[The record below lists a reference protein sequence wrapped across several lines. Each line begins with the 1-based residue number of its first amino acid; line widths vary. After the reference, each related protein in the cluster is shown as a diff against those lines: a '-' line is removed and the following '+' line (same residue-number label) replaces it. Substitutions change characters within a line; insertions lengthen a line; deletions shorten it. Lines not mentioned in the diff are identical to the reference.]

1 MLLWGLSER
10 RIIMD
15 KLKNKNTIILIV
27 SALLIVAAIVIAV
40 VAISGNKQTEKKE
53 SQSETVS
60 QTLDLAAIAAQNS
73 VETTLAPTAVTGKY
87 RVAASG
93 DPLNL
98 RLGPNVKTDIITY
111 VPSGEEVEVLAVW
124 EDWGYVIYEK
134 SGGWLSM
141 NYLEPV
147 GASSST
153 AATTAQNEG

>member
-1 MLLWGLSER
+1 
-10 RIIMD
+10 MD
-15 KLKNKNTIILIV
+15 KLKNKNTILLIV

-40 VAISGNKQTEKKE
+40 VAISGSNKQAKPEDPSE
-53 SQSETVS
+53 SVS
-60 QTLDLAAIAAQNS
+60 QTLDLAAIAAQNAP
-73 VETTLAPTAVTGKY
+73 ETTESPTAATGKY

-111 VPSGEEVEVLAVW
+111 VPSGQEVEVLAVW

-147 GASSST
+147 GASSQASQTTT
-153 AATTAQNEG
+153 AAAQNEG